1 MADWQVIDVDD
12 PYDFSEMAHCI
23 NTESLI
29 ENLSIVNEVI
39 VISENELFVV
49 SRYKM
54 RWYRKVRA

>member
-1 MADWQVIDVDD
+1 MADWQVIYTDD
-12 PYDFSEMAHCI
+12 PYDLSEMAHCT

-49 SRYKM
+49 SRHKM